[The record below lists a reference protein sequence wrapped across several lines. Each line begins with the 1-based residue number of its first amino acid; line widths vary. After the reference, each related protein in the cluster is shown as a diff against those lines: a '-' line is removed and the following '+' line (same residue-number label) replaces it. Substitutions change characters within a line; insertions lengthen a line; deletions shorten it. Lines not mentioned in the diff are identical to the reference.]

1 MSFYTSLSGL
11 KSAQTDLSVIS
22 NNIANSETGGFKKST
37 TAFSDIIAASA
48 TSNPSTTVG
57 VGSSVAKITQNFTLG
72 PIETTGN
79 ALDIAVNGEGFF
91 TVVNPLSGDVQY
103 TRNGAF
109 TVDGKG
115 FIVNAQGAQ
124 LQAIAT
130 DPKTGVPTSN
140 TTPPTLSG
148 IAIPSVSPNPIDAA
162 NPGEYAGIAIKE
174 NGTVVASYSDGSSAT
189 LGIVSLANFIAPTGL
204 KQLGNS
210 TWAATGVSGTAT
222 YGQPGSNSYGS
233 LLSGALERSN
243 VDIAE
248 ELVSLITAQRNFQAN
263 AKAIDTATQ
272 ISQTIIQLRT

>member
-22 NNIANSETGGFKKST
+22 NNIANSETGGFKKSN

-48 TSNPSTTVG
+48 NSNPNTTFG
-57 VGSSVAKITQNFTLG
+57 VGSSVAKITQDFTLG
-72 PIETTGN
+72 PIEQTGN

-91 TVVNPLSGDVQY
+91 TVVNPLSGDTQY

-109 TVDGKG
+109 TVDGDG
-115 FIVNAQGAQ
+115 HIVNAQGSQ
-124 LQAIAT
+124 LQAVAT
-130 DPKTGVPTSN
+130 DPKTGIPSGTFN
-140 TTPPTLSG
+140 PPTLT
-148 IAIPSVSPNPIDAA
+148 AVQIPPASPNPIDPAK
-162 NPGEYAGIAIKE
+162 PGNYSGVSVSE
-174 NGTVVASYSDGSSAT
+174 NGSVIATYSDGSSAT
-189 LGIVSLANFIAPTGL
+189 LGIVSLAHFIAPTGL
-204 KQLGNS
+204 KQLGNA

>member
-48 TSNPSTTVG
+48 TSNPNTTFG

-72 PIETTGN
+72 PIEQTGN
-79 ALDIAVNGEGFF
+79 ALDVAVNGEGFF
-91 TVVNPLSGDVQY
+91 TVVNPLSGDTQF

-109 TVDGKG
+109 TVDGDG
-115 FIVNAQGAQ
+115 YITTAQGAQ
-124 LQAIAT
+124 LQVYPVDATGAIS
-130 DPKTGVPTSN
+130 G
-140 TTPPTLSG
+140 TTLQ
-148 IAIPSVSPNPIDAA
+148 AVQIPSTNAAGADYSGVSV
-162 NPGEYAGIAIKE
+162 GESGE
-174 NGTVVASYSDGSSAT
+174 VVATYSDGTSTT
-189 LGIVSLANFIAPTGL
+189 LGVVALAHFIAPTGL
-204 KQLGNS
+204 KQLGNA
-210 TWAATGVSGTAT
+210 TWAATGLSGTAT